1 MNRQLHTQE
10 DLHADRKYK
19 DRLFRLVFSDKKDLL
34 DLYNAVN
41 GTDYDN
47 PEELEVNTLENVLY
61 LSMKND
67 LSFLIDAELNLYDH
81 QSPCNPNMPMRG
93 FLYFGDLYSSTAKQF
108 PIPQHIG
115 FYNGTRKEPGR
126 KILKLS
132 DLFEHSSTDKRP
144 CLECETLVLNINY
157 GHNRELMEKCRRLKE
172 YAIFVDM
179 VRKNLTAGAPLEEAV
194 TRAADT
200 CIDQGILED
209 LLKKQKAEVVRMA
222 LENYDLEKY
231 EKAIKKESYEEGYQ
245 DGQEKGICQLI
256 KALQKFSI
264 TQENVLQ
271 TLQEK
276 YDLSEEKAGE
286 YIKKYW

>member
-1 MNRQLHTQE
+1 M
-10 DLHADRKYK
+10 
-19 DRLFRLVFSDKKDLL
+19 
-34 DLYNAVN
+34 
-41 GTDYDN
+41 
-47 PEELEVNTLENVLY
+47 
-61 LSMKND
+61 
-67 LSFLIDAELNLYDH
+67 
-81 QSPCNPNMPMRG
+81 
-93 FLYFGDLYSSTAKQF
+93 
-108 PIPQHIG
+108 
-115 FYNGTRKEPGR
+115 
-126 KILKLS
+126 
-132 DLFEHSSTDKRP
+132 
-144 CLECETLVLNINY
+144 LNINY

-245 DGQEKGICQLI
+245 DGQEKGIRQLI

-276 YDLSEEKAGE
+276 YDLSEKEAEE
-286 YIKKYW
+286 YMKKYW